1 MSNNIYIC
9 QFSLSEINDYDI
21 NASIKD
27 SGFEYPDIKNILS
40 RQEDRDE
47 SDETLEKK
55 RKYHPFALE
64 LERTN
69 RFAMQSKIVPNALW
83 AGIEKKEITLPTKQ
97 DYIFSIW
104 SGGIIF
110 NQLCTNI
117 LKQHRLG
124 ENILTPVQIYDL
136 STGELVS
143 DEVFYF
149 LNLYERRQYIC
160 INQSDTRTFKKVFDI
175 YRDDIY
181 TNYDFIQD
189 NQLEVDLKAL
199 NCDVDLWHD
208 DRLGGHF
215 FMSDSLYQSLSKV
228 GMIDK
233 FNPHTCKLI

>member
-1 MSNNIYIC
+1 MANNVYIC
-9 QFSLSEINDYDI
+9 QFSLGEVNDYDI

-27 SGFEYPDIKNILS
+27 SGFEYPDIKHILS
-40 RQEDRDE
+40 RQEGRDE

-55 RKYHPFALE
+55 RKYHPLALE

-69 RFAMQSKIVPNALW
+69 RFAMQSKIVPEALW
-83 AGIEKKEITLPTKQ
+83 AGIEKKEIQLPTKQ

-104 SGGIIF
+104 SSGKVF
-110 NQLCTNI
+110 NQSCTNI

-124 ENILTPVQIYDL
+124 ENILTPIQIYDL

-160 INQSDTRTFKKVFDI
+160 EVQSNKELDSIPTSYGVNSFSGYITNQ
-175 YRDDIY
+175 
-181 TNYDFIQD
+181 
-189 NQLEVDLKAL
+189 EVDVAKSAL
-199 NCDVDLWHD
+199 DCDVDLWYD
-208 DRLGGHF
+208 PRFLGRF
-215 FMSDSLYQSLSKV
+215 FMSERLHDALSEA

-233 FNPHTCKLI
+233 FKAYTCNLI

>member
-1 MSNNIYIC
+1 MTNNVYIC
-9 QFSLSEINDYDI
+9 QFSLGEVNDYDI

-27 SGFEYPDIKNILS
+27 SGFEYPDIKHILS
-40 RQEDRDE
+40 RQEGRDE

-55 RKYHPFALE
+55 RKYHPLALE

-69 RFAMQSKIVPNALW
+69 RFAMQSKIVPEALW
-83 AGIEKKEITLPTKQ
+83 AGIEKKEMQLPTKQ

-104 SGGIIF
+104 SSGKVF
-110 NQLCTNI
+110 NQSCTNI

-124 ENILTPVQIYDL
+124 ENILTPIQIYDL

-160 INQSDTRTFKKVFDI
+160 EVQSNKELDSIPTSYGVNSFSGYITNQ
-175 YRDDIY
+175 
-181 TNYDFIQD
+181 
-189 NQLEVDLKAL
+189 EVDVAKSAL
-199 NCDVDLWHD
+199 DCDVDLWYD
-208 DRLGGHF
+208 PRFLGRF
-215 FMSDSLYQSLSKV
+215 FMSERLHDALSEA

-233 FNPHTCKLI
+233 FKAYTCNLI

>member
-1 MSNNIYIC
+1 MANNVYIC
-9 QFSLSEINDYDI
+9 QFSLGEVNDYDI

-27 SGFEYPDIKNILS
+27 SGFEYPDIKHILS
-40 RQEDRDE
+40 RQEGRDE

-55 RKYHPFALE
+55 RKYHPLALE

-69 RFAMQSKIVPNALW
+69 RFAMQSKIVPEALW
-83 AGIEKKEITLPTKQ
+83 VGIEKKEIQLPTKQ

-104 SGGIIF
+104 SSGKVF
-110 NQLCTNI
+110 NQSCANI

-124 ENILTPVQIYDL
+124 ENILTPIQIYDL

-143 DEVFYF
+143 NEVFYF

-160 INQSDTRTFKKVFDI
+160 EVQSNKELDSIPTSYGVNSFSGYITNQ
-175 YRDDIY
+175 
-181 TNYDFIQD
+181 
-189 NQLEVDLKAL
+189 EVDVAKSAL
-199 NCDVDLWHD
+199 DCDVDLWYD
-208 DRLGGHF
+208 PRFLGRF
-215 FMSDSLYQSLSKV
+215 FMSESLYQSLNQA

>member
-1 MSNNIYIC
+1 MANNVYIC
-9 QFSLSEINDYDI
+9 QFSLGEVNDYDI

-27 SGFEYPDIKNILS
+27 SGFEYPDIKHILS
-40 RQEDRDE
+40 RQEGRDE

-55 RKYHPFALE
+55 RKYHPLALE

-69 RFAMQSKIVPNALW
+69 RFAMQSKIVPEALW
-83 AGIEKKEITLPTKQ
+83 AGIEKKEIQLPTKQ

-104 SGGIIF
+104 SSGKIF
-110 NQLCTNI
+110 NQSCANI

-124 ENILTPVQIYDL
+124 ENILTPIQIYDL

-160 INQSDTRTFKKVFDI
+160 EVQSNKELDSIPTSYGVNSFSGYITNQ
-175 YRDDIY
+175 
-181 TNYDFIQD
+181 
-189 NQLEVDLKAL
+189 EVDVAKSAL
-199 NCDVDLWHD
+199 DCDVDLWYD
-208 DRLGGHF
+208 PRFLGRF
-215 FMSDSLYQSLSKV
+215 FMSERLHDALSEA

-233 FNPHTCKLI
+233 FKAYTCNLV

>member
-1 MSNNIYIC
+1 MANNVYIC
-9 QFSLSEINDYDI
+9 QFSLGEVNDYDI

-27 SGFEYPDIKNILS
+27 SGFEYPDIKHILS
-40 RQEDRDE
+40 RQEGRDE

-55 RKYHPFALE
+55 RKYHPLALE

-69 RFAMQSKIVPNALW
+69 RFAMQSKIVPEALW
-83 AGIEKKEITLPTKQ
+83 VGIEKKEIQLPTKQ

-104 SGGIIF
+104 SSGKVF
-110 NQLCTNI
+110 NQSCTNI

-124 ENILTPVQIYDL
+124 ENILTPIQIYDL

-160 INQSDTRTFKKVFDI
+160 EVQSNKELDSIPTSYGVNSFSGYITNQ
-175 YRDDIY
+175 
-181 TNYDFIQD
+181 
-189 NQLEVDLKAL
+189 EVDVAKSAL
-199 NCDVDLWHD
+199 DCDVDLWYD
-208 DRLGGHF
+208 PRILGHF
-215 FMSDSLYQSLSKV
+215 FISESLYQSLNQA

>member
-1 MSNNIYIC
+1 MANNVYIC
-9 QFSLSEINDYDI
+9 QFSLGEVNDYDI

-27 SGFEYPDIKNILS
+27 SGFEYPDIKHILS
-40 RQEDRDE
+40 RQEGRDE

-55 RKYHPFALE
+55 RKYHPLALE

-69 RFAMQSKIVPNALW
+69 RFAMQSKIVPEALW
-83 AGIEKKEITLPTKQ
+83 AGIEKKEIQLPTKQ

-104 SGGIIF
+104 SSGKVF
-110 NQLCTNI
+110 NQSCTNI

-124 ENILTPVQIYDL
+124 ENILTPIQIYDL
-136 STGELVS
+136 STGKLVS

-160 INQSDTRTFKKVFDI
+160 EVQSNKELDSIPTSYGVNSFSGYITNQ
-175 YRDDIY
+175 
-181 TNYDFIQD
+181 
-189 NQLEVDLKAL
+189 EVDVAKSAL
-199 NCDVDLWHD
+199 DCDIDLWYD
-208 DRLGGHF
+208 PRFLGRF
-215 FMSDSLYQSLSKV
+215 FMSESLYQSLNQA

>member
-1 MSNNIYIC
+1 MTNNVYIC
-9 QFSLSEINDYDI
+9 QFSLGEVNDYDI

-27 SGFEYPDIKNILS
+27 SGFEYPDIKYILS
-40 RQEDRDE
+40 RQEGRDE

-55 RKYHPFALE
+55 RKYHPLALE

-69 RFAMQSKIVPNALW
+69 RFAMQSKIVPEALW
-83 AGIEKKEITLPTKQ
+83 VGIEKKEIQLPTKQ

-104 SGGIIF
+104 SSGKVF
-110 NQLCTNI
+110 NQSCANI

-124 ENILTPVQIYDL
+124 ENILTPIQIYDL

-160 INQSDTRTFKKVFDI
+160 EVQSNKELDSIPTSYGVNSFSGYITNQ
-175 YRDDIY
+175 
-181 TNYDFIQD
+181 
-189 NQLEVDLKAL
+189 EVDVAKSAL
-199 NCDVDLWHD
+199 DCDVDLWYD
-208 DRLGGHF
+208 PRFLGRF
-215 FMSDSLYQSLSKV
+215 FMSERLHDALSEA

-233 FNPHTCKLI
+233 FKAYTCNLV